1 MVKIAGTMLALG
13 AGCMLPERAVA
24 QAWPSRPI
32 MLVVPY
38 APGGNVDIAAR
49 VFAKELSSKL
59 GQQVVIENKSGAG
72 GIVGSVAVAKAKPD
86 GYTLLLTAA
95 GPAALNKLLYKS
107 IPYDTETEFTPIV
120 VTNDVP
126 QILVVSPK
134 LGIVTLKQ
142 LVDYARQKKSVTLGH
157 AGPGTTGHLAS
168 LLLAAQTKMDA
179 VLVAY
184 RGAAPLISDVLG
196 GQIDAGFP
204 SYVPQV
210 EAVTALGVTTDA
222 RLDFLPQVPTIG
234 ESGIADVVAA
244 TWNALLAPAGTPP
257 DVVIKL
263 NSIVNVF
270 LTTEL
275 AHQELAK
282 LGARP
287 IGGTPE
293 QVTKLITGDRA
304 RWAPVIKAANIVL
317 EQ

>member
-1 MVKIAGTMLALG
+1 
-13 AGCMLPERAVA
+13 
-24 QAWPSRPI
+24 
-32 MLVVPY
+32 
-38 APGGNVDIAAR
+38 
-49 VFAKELSSKL
+49 
-59 GQQVVIENKSGAG
+59 
-72 GIVGSVAVAKAKPD
+72 
-86 GYTLLLTAA
+86 
-95 GPAALNKLLYKS
+95 
-107 IPYDTETEFTPIV
+107 
-120 VTNDVP
+120 
-126 QILVVSPK
+126 
-134 LGIVTLKQ
+134 
-142 LVDYARQKKSVTLGH
+142 
-157 AGPGTTGHLAS
+157 
-168 LLLAAQTKMDA
+168 MDA

-257 DVVIKL
+257 KVVIKL

-270 LTTEL
+270 LTTER
-275 AHQELAK
+275 ARQELAK

-304 RWAPVIKAANIVL
+304 RWAPVIEAANIASSNNWHLVMPL
-317 EQ
+317 PLFSTFTAIVCRRPIEMQFWLLLLARPRAFRLGTSTTTLS